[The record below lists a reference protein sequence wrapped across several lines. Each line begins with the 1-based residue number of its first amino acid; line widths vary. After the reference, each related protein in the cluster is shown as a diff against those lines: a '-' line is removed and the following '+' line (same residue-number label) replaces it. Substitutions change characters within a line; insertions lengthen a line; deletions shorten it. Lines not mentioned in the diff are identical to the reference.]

1 MAKGNMLQG
10 MARGKVGDVVFSR
23 LNGEQISRVR
33 NRHPKN
39 PRSNAQLY
47 QRAIMATVMQAY
59 SAGKIIFD
67 HAFEGR
73 AIGAGNQRR
82 FMALNAKL
90 LRSQIAADI
99 NNNVAVASQ
108 VGRVVAP
115 GSQTPVPAQLIISEG
130 TYDQAAF
137 NYTPDSSTGTAN
149 WKLPAKTSGE
159 KLSEYAARVGL
170 IPGDIYTLVGF
181 ITKDG
186 TATYNT
192 PGVTSPYGIVRNCE
206 FAWVRCT
213 VKEDVLTSDAT
224 AFDFGAAFDVE
235 SSPNV
240 QAFSLSSIDQI
251 LNINQL
257 LPIGVTGNTGIHGV
271 IGLIRSRKDNDLR
284 STSQLVISG
293 HGSVTETDDMKY
305 GITSEYVL
313 DAWTAGTSQL
323 GDSDLILEGG
333 DFNGRAGEETGD

>member
-59 SAGKIIFD
+59 SAGKVIFD
-67 HAFEGR
+67 HAFQGR
-73 AIGAGNQRR
+73 EIGAGNQRR

-99 NNNVAVASQ
+99 NNSVAVASQ

-115 GSQTPVPAQLIISEG
+115 GTQMPVPAQLIISEG
-130 TYDQAAF
+130 TYEQSAF
-137 NYTPDSSTGTAN
+137 GFTPNDSTNPAKWT
-149 WKLPAKTSGE
+149 LPAKNTDE

-181 ITKDG
+181 ITKNE
-186 TATYNT
+186 TAAYNT

-206 FAWVRCT
+206 FAYVRCT
-213 VKEDVLTSDAT
+213 VKDDVLTSESTTFLFED
-224 AFDFGAAFDVE
+224 AFDVE
-235 SSPNV
+235 SSNNV
-240 QAFSLSSIDQI
+240 QAFNLSLITTNLSIK
-251 LNINQL
+251 QL
-257 LPIGVTGNTGIHGV
+257 LPIGVTDFSAINGV
-271 IGLIRSRKDNDLR
+271 VGLIRSRKDNDLR

-293 HGSVTETDDMKY
+293 HGNVTETDAMKY
-305 GITSEYVL
+305 GIASEYVL

-333 DFNGRAGEETGD
+333 DFNGRAGENTGD